1 MPTQTLR
8 PSTIADAGTGG
19 TLSWANP
26 GNAVTSNNGYATVS
40 FSGGEATSNWLY
52 LSNFGFTIPS
62 DATNVIANL
71 FIERKADVALR
82 VELDPYILLDGAV
95 QADSY
100 GASGFFT
107 TSDVVETHFPLD
119 LSAYTPAQ
127 INSSGFGV
135 AFRLEFHNDFNADDV
150 VASVDDVYLVI
161 EYGGEAV
168 ASRSGWAY
176 CAFRGDR
183 GQVAFTGDKGQC
195 AFDSQP

>member
-1 MPTQTLR
+1 MPSQTR
-8 PSTIADAGTGG
+8 HASTVADAGTGG
-19 TLSWANP
+19 TLSWNNP
-26 GNAVTSNNGYATVS
+26 GNAVTSNDGYATVS
-40 FSGGEATSNWLY
+40 FSGSEAISNWLY

-82 VELDPYILLDGAV
+82 VELDPAVLLDGEA
-95 QADSY
+95 QNDSF
-100 GASGFFT
+100 GAAGFFT

-150 VASVDDVYLVI
+150 VASVDDVYLTISYETNFVV
-161 EYGGEAV
+161 GHAWHPHK
-168 ASRSGWAY
+168 ARSVN
-176 CAFRGDR
+176 RR
-183 GQVAFTGDKGQC
+183 IVHRSSNRRIQLVSKN
-195 AFDSQP
+195 